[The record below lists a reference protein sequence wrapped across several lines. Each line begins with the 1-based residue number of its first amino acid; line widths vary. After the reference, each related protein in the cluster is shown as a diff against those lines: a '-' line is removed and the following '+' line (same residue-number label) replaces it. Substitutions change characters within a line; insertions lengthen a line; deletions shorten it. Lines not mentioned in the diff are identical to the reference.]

1 MTAFLMYR
9 LLQVVSLSM
18 AGRSGVMSWYEW
30 SDRHVEKGFVM
41 PYLQRLRMKANPE
54 AQEEVETSFKGS
66 ILSRVL
72 RQKRREKEERRW
84 REKEEERKR
93 AKKNLE
99 EHKLALEEHFCRSY
113 VF

>member
-1 MTAFLMYR
+1 
-9 LLQVVSLSM
+9 M

-66 ILSRVL
+66 ILSRML
-72 RQKRREKEERRW
+72 GRKRREKEERRW

-93 AKKNLE
+93 AKKDLE